1 MIKPINLTLRQTL
14 VPWTGAGECG
24 PMKIPGTGE
33 LAAVTW
39 TDTAL
44 ALT

>member
-1 MIKPINLTLRQTL
+1 MIKYINLTLRQTL
-14 VPWTGAGECG
+14 APWTGAGECG

-33 LAAVTW
+33 RAAATW
-39 TDTAL
+39 TDIAL